1 MNNYLILQVL
11 GNSDVL
17 VEGNQGSS
25 VLQGETLEDV
35 KFFAETND
43 EECLADLSKVNFPL
57 IRKLREEIQLEGNI
71 YYGLILTDQR
81 QWIDKKEIT
90 GNALNEI
97 IASDGCWWGNILNA
111 WMQSQNINYYPIPL
125 VVTET
130 IPKGVADWEE
140 MAQLINEQLSQ
151 IIEFNSNQ
159 QIIFKYS
166 DEERIKIAKIIIQY
180 SSGTP
185 ALSSA
190 LYLWGIEQKLARYNI
205 DFVYISRQ
213 NLVDTHEGKHW
224 QWRLKVPQ
232 AKQLLALQ
240 DFNGAKELLKEHP
253 RSDIIQKLARLDKAV
268 SLNLGN
274 LANNSN
280 SEQVKENVIKRI
292 AIALWSERAFRE
304 KGQWMHWYLRVAGAF
319 ELTIYCLVE
328 SQGNDQYQWQTKEGK
343 TSLYY
348 PDSHGNLTY
357 YRLTISNT
365 VKQLLTEG
373 LAQYY
378 DRNTTIKYQVTPVNT
393 DSQWSNFREF
403 YLNNWL
409 EISLGTRNLRKG
421 FNDLRNELYHSLQGD
436 IIDQELDKI
445 TERLNSVTRKDHPSQ
460 IAVNWLE
467 YLISLSYIKPEVERI
482 VKEYNNLVKQIHE
495 SLIS

>member
-17 VEGNQGSS
+17 VNGDHQGSS

-35 KFFAETND
+35 EYYAQLND
-43 EECLADLSKVNFPL
+43 EECLADLTRVNFPL
-57 IRKLREEIQLEGNI
+57 IRKLTEEIPLEGNL

-81 QWIDKKEIT
+81 QWISQQNFT
-90 GNALNEI
+90 GNAWNEI
-97 IASDGCWWGNILNA
+97 ISSDGCWWQNILNA

-125 VVTET
+125 VITEN
-130 IPKGVADWEE
+130 IAKGVADWEA
-140 MAQLINEQLSQ
+140 MARLINEQLNQ
-151 IIEFNSNQ
+151 IIEFNHQ
-159 QIIFKYS
+159 HIYFKYT
-166 DEERIKIAKIIIQY
+166 EPEPIKIDKIIIQY

-190 LYLWGIEQKLARYNI
+190 LYLWGIEQKLAFYNV

-213 NLVDTHEGKHW
+213 DSTVDPHQGKHW

-253 RSDIIQKLARLDKAV
+253 HSDIIQKLARLDKAV

-274 LANNSN
+274 LANNYN
-280 SEQVKENVIKRI
+280 SEQVKDNVIKRI
-292 AIALWSERAFRE
+292 AIALWSEKAFRE

-319 ELTIYCLVE
+319 ELALYCLVE
-328 SQGNDQYQWQTKEGK
+328 SQGNNQYQWQTKEGK

-348 PDSHGNLTY
+348 PDSRSNLTY

-365 VKQLLTEG
+365 VEQLLSQG
-373 LAQYY
+373 SAQYR
-378 DRNTTIKYQVTPVNT
+378 DRHTTINYQVTPVNT
-393 DSQWSNFREF
+393 EPRWHNFSNF

-409 EISLGTRNLRKG
+409 EISLGTRTLTKG
-421 FNDLRNELYHSLQGD
+421 FNVLRNELYHSLQGD
-436 IIDQELDKI
+436 IIDQELDKF
-445 TERLNSVTRKDHPSQ
+445 TERLKTVTNQDHPSQ
-460 IAVNWLE
+460 IAVNWLD
-467 YLISLSYIKPEVERI
+467 YLLSLSYIKPEVQRI
-482 VKEYNNLVKQIHE
+482 VKEYEKMVNEIQE
-495 SLIS
+495 SL